1 MGEEKKRLPV
11 GLDNF
16 EQIIKDNY
24 YYVDKTGLISEL
36 LRNGGM
42 VNLFTRPRR
51 FGKTLNMSM
60 LEHFF
65 SLDGDKSIFNGLEI
79 SKETALCEEYMGKY
93 PVVSISLKGIDALNF
108 ETAFERA
115 ALLVRRTAS
124 NVYYLLDSDA
134 LNEQDKANYRKL
146 LDDHMNLTWNFGS
159 EESVGDFF

>member
-1 MGEEKKRLPV
+1 MGA
-11 GLDNF
+11 
-16 EQIIKDNY
+16 
-24 YYVDKTGLISEL
+24 
-36 LRNGGM
+36 

-51 FGKTLNMSM
+51 FGKSLNMNM

-65 SLDGDKSIFNGLEI
+65 SLDGDKSIFNGLNI
-79 SKETALCEEYMGKY
+79 SKDTVLCKEYMGKY